1 MKPTELDIRTSKDRT
16 WASIILF
23 ANSLF
28 PGALAFVLVFV
39 VENKVL
45 TFSSVWPGVHYVA

>member
-1 MKPTELDIRTSKDRT
+1 MKPTELDIRTSKDKT

>member
-1 MKPTELDIRTSKDRT
+1 MELDIKIPKDRSR
-16 WASIILF
+16 ASIILF

-28 PGALAFVLVFV
+28 PGALVFV

-45 TFSSVWPGVHYVA
+45 TFSSIWPGIHYVA